1 MRRSTIV
8 ALYRADVQKVWDI
21 VTDNAN
27 FAWRSDLADVQA
39 AEDGRTFVETT
50 KGCYRT
56 TFAITRKEPFSRYEF
71 DMENKNFSGHWTGA
85 FSPTPDNGTRIEFTE
100 ELRVKNPLMEL
111 LSYIAMPLRKMQRAY
126 AEDLRKALGE
136 GE

>member
-8 ALYRADVQKVWDI
+8 AVYRADVKKVWDI

-27 FAWRSDLADVQA
+27 FAWRSDLSGVQA

-50 KGCYRT
+50 KGGYRT
-56 TFAITRKEPFSRYEF
+56 TFTITRKEPFSCYEF
-71 DMENKNFSGHWTGA
+71 DMENKNFSGHWTGV
-85 FSPTPDNGTRIEFTE
+85 FSPAADNGTRIEFTE

-111 LSYIAMPLRKMQRAY
+111 LSYVALPLRKMQRAY
-126 AEDLRKALGE
+126 AEDLRQALGE